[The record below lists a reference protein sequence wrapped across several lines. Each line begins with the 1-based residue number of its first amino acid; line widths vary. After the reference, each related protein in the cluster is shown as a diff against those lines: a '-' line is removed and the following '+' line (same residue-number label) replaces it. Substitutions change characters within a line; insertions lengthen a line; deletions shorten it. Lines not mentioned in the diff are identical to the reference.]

1 MNEQNIRSII
11 REVLADNTFSP
22 KAGALAPAALP
33 QSACMSGGAIPLEI
47 SARHVHLTRQA
58 VEQLFGAGAT
68 LTRKRGL
75 SQPGEF
81 LSEQRVRLITPQG
94 VLENIAVLGPE
105 RGTTQVEL
113 AASDCRRLGISAR
126 VNLSGDLTGAGDI
139 TIAGDRGC
147 VFAPASVIV
156 ARAHI
161 HMQPKDALAF
171 GLKDGEHVGIRIQS
185 LRPVTL
191 SDVVVRVHEKY
202 ALACH
207 IDVDE
212 ANAALA
218 DCNAKAFLAGCEPHP
233 SPVLPKPDTVADCP
247 YFDGTLITEAIAV
260 SVRKQGGCIRIRKGT
275 IITPAAQDVFNG
287 MQMKIEIM

>member
-11 REVLADNTFSP
+11 REVLAGNSP
-22 KAGALAPAALP
+22 GPEARALTPRVP
-33 QSACMSGGAIPLEI
+33 MQSAGTIGGPIPLEI

-68 LTRKRGL
+68 LTRKRDL

-94 VLENIAVLGPE
+94 VMENVAVLGPE
-105 RGTTQVEL
+105 RGAIQVEL
-113 AASDCRRLGISAR
+113 AASDCRRLGIGTS
-126 VNLSGDLTGAGDI
+126 VNLSGDLAGAGDI

-147 VFAPASVIV
+147 VFASASVIV
-156 ARAHI
+156 AKAHL
-161 HMQPKDALAF
+161 HMAPKDALAF
-171 GLKDGEHVGIRIQS
+171 GLKEGERVSIRIQS

-191 SDVVVRVHEKY
+191 GDVAVRVHENY

-218 DCNAKAFLAGCEPHP
+218 DCNSKAILVGCEPYP
-233 SPVLPKPDTVADCP
+233 FAAPAKPAPIVDCP
-247 YFDGTLITEAIAV
+247 YFDGTLVTEAMAV
-260 SVRKQGGCIRIRKGT
+260 SVRKHGGCVRIRKGT
-275 IITPAAQDVFNG
+275 IVTPAARDVFTS
-287 MQMKIEIM
+287 MHMKIEIV